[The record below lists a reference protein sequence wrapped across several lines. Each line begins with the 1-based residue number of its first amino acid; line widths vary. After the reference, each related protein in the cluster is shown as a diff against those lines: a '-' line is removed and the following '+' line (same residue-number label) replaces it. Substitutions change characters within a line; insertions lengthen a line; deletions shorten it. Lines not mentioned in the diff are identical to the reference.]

1 MAWMAI
7 GRAGVALSPLV
18 ASAAGDGVITKDGGE
33 VGEATAVWVG
43 EPSAAG
49 DAVAVW
55 GATVGVA
62 GGTGAAGSWLA
73 SPSTRTSTAIKAERK
88 LKISDPRA
96 LTMYFWR

>member
-1 MAWMAI
+1 MA
-7 GRAGVALSPLV
+7 VTPLV
-18 ASAAGDGVITKDGGE
+18 ASAAGEGVITKDGGE
-33 VGEATAVWVG
+33 VWDATAVWVG

-49 DAVAVW
+49 DAVAVL

-62 GGTGAAGSWLA
+62 GGAGAAGPWLA

-96 LTMYFWR
+96 RTMYFWR